1 MCVCLEE
8 RLNLSALGPWWGTQY
23 MPWGKVYAHD
33 EGKGEGRSL
42 PLHSI
47 QMGIEAKFVRE
58 WPWDPRGKG
67 KGPFKGKGERL

>member
-1 MCVCLEE
+1 
-8 RLNLSALGPWWGTQY
+8 